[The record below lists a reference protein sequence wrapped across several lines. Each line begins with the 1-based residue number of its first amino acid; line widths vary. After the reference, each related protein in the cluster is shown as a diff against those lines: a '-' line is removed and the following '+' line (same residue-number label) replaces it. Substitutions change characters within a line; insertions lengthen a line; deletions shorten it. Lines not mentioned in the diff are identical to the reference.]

1 MKKTFKLITLS
12 ATALLQITTAG
23 QTYAFSSTFTDID
36 NVAAKDKVVYLEN
49 HGIVGGVASGHFA
62 PYESITGAQEVSFIV
77 KALGLNL
84 DTVRFFKAPKATD
97 YFKNADDEAW
107 YANAFIIA
115 AVNGLE
121 FPSDFDPNNK
131 ITREEFTYNL
141 IRSMEIKKEMPM
153 INMMYIEVKDE
164 DQIKVEYSGAIQ
176 RAIKYGVIKL
186 DAEGK
191 FHPKADITRVDA
203 VEEIYN
209 ALDYLK
215 KYNQSLLK

>member
-1 MKKTFKLITLS
+1 MKKILIALS
-12 ATALLQITTAG
+12 AAALLQITTAG
-23 QTYAFSSTFTDID
+23 QTYASSSTFTDID

-62 PYESITGAQEVSFIV
+62 PYESLTGAQEVSLIV

-84 DTVRFFKAPKATD
+84 DTVRFIKEPKATD

-107 YANAFIIA
+107 YANALIIA

-121 FPSDFDPNNK
+121 FPSDFDPNKK

-141 IRSMEIKKEMPM
+141 IRAMELKKEMPM

-164 DQIKVEYSGAIQ
+164 DQLKVEYSGAIQ

-191 FHPKADITRVDA
+191 FHPKDEITRVDA
-203 VEEIYN
+203 AEEIYN
-209 ALDYLK
+209 ALDYLE
-215 KYNQSLLK
+215 KYNQTPLK